1 MDGEGPRELERLAD
15 RNWRWWELYC
25 GGLTQTEIAR
35 REGVHQST
43 VSDAIQKVR
52 ASLPELEVRQEV
64 QRSLAML
71 QRLRAGAM
79 DLVEAAAAPVTVG
92 KDGDLLYDPELK
104 GPDGKPIL
112 VRDHTGR
119 LRAMETA
126 LRMEARIGQILGYD
140 AAQKLDMHV
149 DAGERAA
156 SDRLAREAAQR
167 VAGGQDE
174 ERED

>member
-1 MDGEGPRELERLAD
+1 MDGETPAELERLED
-15 RNWRWWELYC
+15 RDWRWWELYC
-25 GGLTQTEIAR
+25 GGLTQSEVAR
-35 REGVHQST
+35 REGVAQST
-43 VSDAIQKVR
+43 VSRALERIR
-52 ASLPELEVRQEV
+52 ASLPEADVRQEV

-92 KDGDLLYDPELK
+92 KDGYLLYDPELK
-104 GPDGKPIL
+104 GPDGKPVL

-126 LRMEARIGQILGYD
+126 LRMEARIGAILGYD

-149 DAGERAA
+149 DASERHATE
-156 SDRLAREAAQR
+156 RLAEDAARR
-167 VAGGQDE
+167 VAGGE
-174 ERED
+174 LELED